1 MDGPGVQDRQ
11 GGEMGGVIASR
22 GYGIQLLET
31 LRRSLCIRFCQQ
43 ILNSSFTQHNQ

>member
-31 LRRSLCIRFCQQ
+31 LRGVFAFDSVNRS
-43 ILNSSFTQHNQ
+43 